1 MSIATHVKDRIAD
14 QAGTAPRWRWY
25 HGAAFYVIVQA
36 LTFGLSGLTSVVS
49 GNRGKSWR
57 EDFFGDVDYFRELKQ
72 SVFSPPSWVF
82 APAWTINNISVII
95 GTWRVLNMPKNT
107 TGRNAFLTVQGMSW
121 LNYTLFNAAYFSLR
135 SPINAFILTLSMFVL
150 TIASGF
156 IAIFRLR
163 DTRVALS
170 LATLFIWLLIALTA
184 GGFQAAWNYD
194 DLYHAGP
201 FFKVNKKLLKQAQ

>member
-1 MSIATHVKDRIAD
+1 MSIATRVKERIED
-14 QAGTAPRWRWY
+14 QAGVAPRWRWY
-25 HGAAFYVIVQA
+25 HGVAFYIIIQA
-36 LTFGLSGLTSVVS
+36 LTFGLSGLTSIIS
-49 GNRGKSWR
+49 GNRGKSLR
-57 EDFFGDVDYFRELKQ
+57 EDFFGDVDYFRKLKQ
-72 SVFSPPSWVF
+72 SVFSPPSQIF

-107 TGRNAFLTVQGMSW
+107 TGREAFLIAQGISW

-135 SPINAFILTLSMFVL
+135 SPINAFILTLSMLAL
-150 TIASGF
+150 TIISGF

-163 DTRVALS
+163 DTWVALS

-194 DLYHAGP
+194 DLYHVGP
-201 FFKVNKKLLKQAQ
+201 FFRVNKKLLKQGR

>member
-1 MSIATHVKDRIAD
+1 MSIATDVKERIAE
-14 QAGTAPRWRWY
+14 QTGAAPRWRWY
-25 HGAAFYVIVQA
+25 HGVAFYMIVQA
-36 LTFGLSGLTSVVS
+36 LTFGLSGLTSMVS
-49 GNRGKSWR
+49 GNRGKDLW
-57 EDFFGDVDYFRELKQ
+57 EDFFGNVDYFRELKQ

-82 APAWTINNISVII
+82 GPAWTINNISVII
-95 GTWRVLNMPKNT
+95 GTWRVLNMPGNT
-107 TGRNAFLTVQGMSW
+107 TGRKAFLTVQGASW
-121 LNYTLFNAAYFSLR
+121 LNYVLFNAAYFSLR

-150 TIASGF
+150 TIVSGF

-163 DTRVALS
+163 DSRVALS

-201 FFKVNKKLLKQAQ
+201 FFKVNKKLLKEGQ

>member
-1 MSIATHVKDRIAD
+1 MSIATRVKERIED
-14 QAGTAPRWRWY
+14 QAGITPHWRWY
-25 HGAAFYVIVQA
+25 HGVAFYVIVQA

-49 GNRGKSWR
+49 GNRGKNLR
-57 EDFFGDVDYFRELKQ
+57 DDFFGDVDYFRKLKQ

-107 TGRNAFLTVQGMSW
+107 KGRQAFLIAQGMSW

-135 SPINAFILTLSMFVL
+135 SPINAFVLTLSMFVL
-150 TIASGF
+150 TIANVF

-163 DTRVALS
+163 DSWVALS

-184 GGFQAAWNYD
+184 GTFQAAWNYD
-194 DLYHAGP
+194 DLYHVGP
-201 FFKVNKKLLKQAQ
+201 FLKVNGKLLKQAQ

>member
-1 MSIATHVKDRIAD
+1 MSIATDIKEGIAK
-14 QAGTAPRWRWY
+14 QAGAAPKWRWY
-25 HGAAFYVIVQA
+25 HGVAFYALVQA
-36 LTFGLSGLTSVVS
+36 LTFGLSGLTSIAS
-49 GNRGKSWR
+49 GNRGKDLW
-57 EDFFGDVDYFRELKQ
+57 EDFFGNVDYFRELKQ

-82 APAWTINNISVII
+82 GPAWTINNISVII

-107 TGRNAFLTVQGMSW
+107 TGRKAFLTAQGVSW
-121 LNYTLFNAAYFSLR
+121 LNYILFNAAYFSLR

-150 TIASGF
+150 TIVSGF

-194 DLYHAGP
+194 DLYHVGP
-201 FFKVNKKLLKQAQ
+201 FFKVNRKLLKEGR

>member
-1 MSIATHVKDRIAD
+1 MSSATRVKERIED
-14 QAGTAPRWRWY
+14 QAGITPRWRWY
-25 HGAAFYVIVQA
+25 HGVAFYVIVQA
-36 LTFGLSGLTSVVS
+36 LTFGLSGLTSLVS
-49 GNRGKSWR
+49 GNRGKNLR
-57 EDFFGDVDYFRELKQ
+57 DDFFGDVDYFRELKQ
-72 SVFSPPSWVF
+72 SVFSPPTQVF
-82 APAWTINNISVII
+82 APAWTLNNISVII
-95 GTWRVLNMPKNT
+95 GTWRVLNMPKNV
-107 TGRNAFLTVQGMSW
+107 TGRQAFLIAQAISW

-150 TIASGF
+150 TIVSGF

-201 FFKVNKKLLKQAQ
+201 FFKVNQKLLKQAQ